1 MPATSRRPSA
11 SPGRQA
17 KRGCQ
22 FTETMCLP
30 LASAIIAIRFA
41 KKGAFVNV
49 LIVESSQLYR
59 EILQQSFNRFR
70 GVDFTLLA
78 SAAEAVIETARKA
91 FDFVVISG
99 QLSDSDGLSLGRR
112 LRSDGLVPV
121 APVVL
126 LTASPSAELAAQ
138 AEQAGITEIFRKQD
152 LDELVA
158 FARHFLDAQQPLRCR
173 ILYVE
178 DTLEQRLPL
187 AEQLREWGADV
198 DAFASADE
206 AWPVFLRED
215 YDLVITDVVLGGHMT
230 GSRLINRI
238 RRQELPRGATPV
250 LAVTAFD
257 SAQRRVELFHLGI
270 DDYVAK
276 PIFPAE
282 LRARVHNL
290 ISRKR
295 AEERNRDV
303 LRATELGVTIVD
315 EEGFILSMDDNAR
328 QMFGVAGAIESR
340 HFAKLLAAE
349 TGTNSIDS
357 LRWLIGAGGL
367 QRLRFD
373 GVRGDGLPF
382 PLQLSSL
389 EIEPA
394 NGGRRFALLTRDVS
408 DEQALADQLAR
419 ARKSA
424 IRLGQMKSEFLANV
438 SHELRTPLNAIVG
451 MSFLLKHDPLP
462 PDQRERVEHID
473 QAGQQLLSLIED
485 ILDFSK
491 LESGQL
497 ELQSAALSVKEVL
510 ERVAAMIEQR
520 ASAKGLLIRIDA
532 DSLPTRLYGDA
543 DRLSQALLNYAA
555 NAVKFTEAGSITLR
569 ARAIEDG
576 ESSCLVRVEVI
587 DTGIGIPPEAQ
598 GRIFDSFQQA
608 DGSSSRRFGGTGLG
622 LAITRELVQLMG
634 GEVGVSSVPGEGS
647 TFWLT
652 SRLARIGE
660 EGGASSA
667 ADIAG
672 RFGGSRILL
681 AEGEPINRELALSLL
696 QGAGLQVDVVADGL
710 AAVRAIRE
718 NDYALVLMDVQ
729 MPHMDGL
736 QATRLIRTMPDRL
749 ALPIIA
755 VTANAFEG
763 DRKRCFEA
771 GMNDFLAKPIIPQA
785 LYSVVLRGL
794 TMGATPSP
802 GVEKATENVS
812 E

>member
-1 MPATSRRPSA
+1 M
-11 SPGRQA
+11 
-17 KRGCQ
+17 
-22 FTETMCLP
+22 
-30 LASAIIAIRFA
+30 
-41 KKGAFVNV
+41 NV

-78 SAAEAVIETARKA
+78 SAAEAVRESARTN
-91 FDFVVISG
+91 FDFVVIAG
-99 QLSDSDGLSLGRR
+99 QLNDSDGLSLGRR
-112 LRSDGLVPV
+112 LRADGLIPV
-121 APVVL
+121 APIVL
-126 LTASPSAELAAQ
+126 LTGSPSAALALQ

-178 DTLEQRLPL
+178 DALEQRLPL
-187 AEQLREWGADV
+187 VEQLREWGAEV
-198 DAFASADE
+198 DAFDSADE
-206 AWPVFLRED
+206 AWPAFLHGT

-238 RRQELPRGATPV
+238 RRQELPKGATPV

-315 EEGFILSMDDNAR
+315 EEGFILSMDDNASE
-328 QMFGVAGAIESR
+328 MFGVVVEKESR
-340 HFAKLLAAE
+340 HFANLLVAE
-349 TGTNSIDS
+349 AGTNSIDS
-357 LRWLIGAGGL
+357 LRWLIGTGGL

-373 GVRGDGLPF
+373 GQRGDGRTF

-419 ARKSA
+419 ARESA

-462 PDQRERVEHID
+462 PAQRERVEHID

-485 ILDFSK
+485 ILDFSQ

-497 ELQSAALSVKEVL
+497 ELQSVALSVKEIL

-532 DSLPTRLYGDA
+532 DSLPTRLCGDVE
-543 DRLSQALLNYAA
+543 RLSQALLNYAA
-555 NAVKFTEAGSITLR
+555 NAVKFTETGSITLR
-569 ARAIEDG
+569 ARVVEDG
-576 ESSCLVRVEVI
+576 ESSCLIRIEVI

-652 SRLARIGE
+652 TRLARIGE
-660 EGGASSA
+660 EGRASSA
-667 ADIAG
+667 DDIAG

-681 AEGEPINRELALSLL
+681 AEDEPINRELALSLL

-785 LYSVVLRGL
+785 LYSVILRGL

>member
-1 MPATSRRPSA
+1 M
-11 SPGRQA
+11 
-17 KRGCQ
+17 
-22 FTETMCLP
+22 
-30 LASAIIAIRFA
+30 
-41 KKGAFVNV
+41 NV
-49 LIVESSQLYR
+49 LIVESSPLYR

-78 SAAEAVIETARKA
+78 SAAEAVLETARKA

-99 QLSDSDGLSLGRR
+99 QLHDSDGLSLGRR
-112 LRSDGLVPV
+112 LRGDGLVPV

-126 LTASPSAELAAQ
+126 LTGSPSAELAAQ

-178 DTLEQRLPL
+178 DAVEQRLPL
-187 AEQLREWGADV
+187 AGQLREWGADV

-206 AWPVFLRED
+206 AWPAFLRED

-238 RRQELPRGATPV
+238 RRQELPRGATPL

-257 SAQRRVELFHLGI
+257 SPQRRIELFHLGI

-282 LRARVHNL
+282 LRARIHNL
-290 ISRKR
+290 IARKR

-315 EEGFILSMDDNAR
+315 EEGFILSLDDNAR
-328 QMFGVAGAIESR
+328 QMFALSGAIESR
-340 HFAKLLAAE
+340 HFANLLVAE
-349 TGTNSIDS
+349 DGTNVIDS
-357 LRWLIGAGGL
+357 LSWLIGAGGL

-373 GVRGDGLPF
+373 GVRGDGRVF

-389 EIEPA
+389 EIQPA

-419 ARKSA
+419 ARNSA

-451 MSFLLKHDPLP
+451 MSYLLRHDPLP
-462 PDQRERVEHID
+462 PDQLQRVEHID
-473 QAGQQLLSLIED
+473 QAGQQLLGLIDD

-491 LESGQL
+491 LESGEL
-497 ELQSAALSVKEVL
+497 ELQSAALSVKEVI

-520 ASAKGLLIRIDA
+520 ASAKGLSVRIEA
-532 DSLPTRLYGDA
+532 DSLPERLFGDA
-543 DRLSQALLNYAA
+543 ERLSQALLNYAA
-555 NAVKFTEAGSITLR
+555 NAVKFTEAGSITLK
-569 ARAIEDG
+569 ARTIEDG
-576 ESSCLVRVEVI
+576 ESSCLVRIEVV
-587 DTGIGIPPEAQ
+587 DTGIGIAPEAQ
-598 GRIFDSFQQA
+598 GRIFESFQQA

-622 LAITRELVQLMG
+622 LAITRELVRLMG
-634 GEVGVSSVPGEGS
+634 GEVGVSSVPGQGS

-652 SRLARIGE
+652 TRLARHAEADGQF
-660 EGGASSA
+660 SA

-672 RFGGSRILL
+672 RFSGLRVLL
-681 AEGEPINRELALSLL
+681 AEDEPINRELVLSLL
-696 QGAGLQVDVVADGL
+696 RSAGLQVDVAMDGL
-710 AAVRAIRE
+710 AAVRAVRE

-736 QATRLIRTMPDRL
+736 QATRLLRTMPDRQS
-749 ALPIIA
+749 LPIIA

-763 DRKRCFEA
+763 DRQRCFEA
-771 GMNDFLAKPIIPQA
+771 GMNDFLAKPVVPQA
-785 LYSVVLRGL
+785 LFSVVLRWL
-794 TMGATPSP
+794 TLGSAPLART
-802 GVEKATENVS
+802 EKAMANLS